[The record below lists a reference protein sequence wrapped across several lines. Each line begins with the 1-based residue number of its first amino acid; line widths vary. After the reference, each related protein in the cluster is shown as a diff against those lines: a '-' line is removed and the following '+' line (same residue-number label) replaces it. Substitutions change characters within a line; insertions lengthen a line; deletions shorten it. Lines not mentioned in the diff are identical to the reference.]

1 MTTGI
6 LTILGLGM
14 PAIAEWVIL
23 GIFFIIPLIIVIVVV
38 NRKKVD
44 KEKLINTYKFA
55 SFGQRLLAR
64 FIDVLITSA
73 IGILLAIIIGSSSPN
88 SIEAASTLSMFIFCF
103 IYQPILEATGGTWGK
118 KIVDLRTINLNTGKA
133 PTFMDSF
140 GRSFLYFLFVI
151 YLVIPALLSGL
162 AVLWTTCKQTW
173 HDTAFNIAV
182 ITNSP
187 TKEIKTPEGFK
198 QNSILKHADKL
209 RELKQLQ
216 EQGIISNEEFE
227 SEKRKILDSDN

>member
-118 KIVDLRTINLNTGKA
+118 K
-133 PTFMDSF
+133 
-140 GRSFLYFLFVI
+140 
-151 YLVIPALLSGL
+151 
-162 AVLWTTCKQTW
+162 
-173 HDTAFNIAV
+173 
-182 ITNSP
+182 
-187 TKEIKTPEGFK
+187 
-198 QNSILKHADKL
+198 
-209 RELKQLQ
+209 
-216 EQGIISNEEFE
+216 
-227 SEKRKILDSDN
+227 